1 MGQKFFKKKTTTEKY
16 CCVIERISILLY
28 VVIARVIA
36 VCGSKLVKGNHHYI
50 DTDMLASPDLAN

>member
-1 MGQKFFKKKTTTEKY
+1 M
-16 CCVIERISILLY
+16 IERISILLY